1 MSSGYR
7 SWEERDADVAK
18 TKAETARIKAEA
30 EAAAQAAESAAATT
44 ETVRLAEQVK
54 QARLRNQLGEVAE
67 KAKDDKKARRAKRRE
82 QRDEDGATFKI
93 LVNVVMALGLLAAL
107 PAQISY
113 FLGLHR
119 KDDKDPGLAWTLAPI
134 PFFLELL
141 AWVGVMGTRWA
152 HRKGL
157 PRWPFWILTAT
168 LGSLAGY
175 INYAHGITEYG
186 PVAGYALAATSVIG
200 PLLAEVRQ
208 FLESKAAEDGRDL
221 RQRARDRKAARE
233 KAKAERERKRI
244 ETAEDALREDL
255 FEEEFKEFRRIMAA
269 HPTGAITRDAAW
281 VQAWETLHGL
291 PLSVTAESL
300 ASREAARE
308 AIETVMRDYERTPE
322 SVAVDLWLADV
333 FGVNRGDDGSAG
345 ASTGGSS
352 DGPAGGGS
360 RARRADPSE
369 APTTLGRKGKQRSG
383 RTAAKTPE
391 KPLDPADIEKVRK
404 LADALGDVDRLSAR
418 KVREVIGG
426 GSNEYAVRLRDHV
439 KHNPTPTA

>member
-30 EAAAQAAESAAATT
+30 EKAAKDTEAAAATT
-44 ETVRLAEQVK
+44 ETAKLAEQVK
-54 QARLRNQLGEVAE
+54 QARLRNQLADVAD
-67 KAKDDKKARRAKRRE
+67 KAKDDKADRKAKRRE
-82 QRDEDGATFKI
+82 LRDEDGTTFKL

-119 KDDKDPGLAWTLAPI
+119 KDDENPGPAWTLAPI

-168 LGSLAGY
+168 LASLAGW
-175 INYAHGITEYG
+175 INFSHGVTEYG
-186 PVAGYALAATSVIG
+186 PVAGYALAATSIIG

-221 RQRARDRKAARE
+221 KQRAKDRREARE
-233 KAKAERERKRI
+233 AAKAERERKAI
-244 ETAEDALREDL
+244 EKEEDAERKDL
-255 FEEEFKEFRRIMAA
+255 FEEEFAEFRRIMAA
-269 HPTGAITRDAAW
+269 HPTGGISREAAW
-281 VQAWETLHGL
+281 VQAWDTLHGL

-300 ASREAARE
+300 ASKEAARE
-308 AIETVMRDYERTPE
+308 AIEAVMRDYERTPE
-322 SVAVDLWLADV
+322 SVAVDLWLADI
-333 FGVNRGDDGSAG
+333 FGSNKGDDGPSGTPAG
-345 ASTGGSS
+345 GDS

-360 RARRADPSE
+360 RARSAKPLK
-369 APTTLGRKGKQRSG
+369 APAALGGKGKQPSR
-383 RTAAKTPE
+383 RPVDPDVE
-391 KPLDPADIEKVRK
+391 RPLEEADLEAVRK
-404 LADALGDVDRLSAR
+404 LADALGGTDRLSAR
-418 KVREVIGG
+418 NVREAVGCRTK
-426 GSNEYAVRLRDHV
+426 YAIRLRDAV
-439 KHNPTPTA
+439 KAETPTTD

>member
-18 TKAETARIKAEA
+18 TKAETARLAAEA
-30 EAAAQAAESAAATT
+30 KVAAQAADAGAAKT
-44 ETVRLAEQVK
+44 ETDKLAEQVK
-54 QARLRNQLGEVAE
+54 QARLRKQLADVKDTAKEDEAAR
-67 KAKDDKKARRAKRRE
+67 KAQRRE
-82 QRDEDGATFKI
+82 KRDEDGATFKA

-119 KDDKDPGLAWTLAPI
+119 KDDENPGPAWTLAPI

-168 LGSLAGY
+168 LASLAGW
-175 INYAHGITEYG
+175 INYAHGVTEYG
-186 PVAGYALAATSVIG
+186 PVAGYALAATSMIG

-221 RQRARDRKAARE
+221 KQRARDRKAARE
-233 KAKAERERKRI
+233 KAKADRERERIAR
-244 ETAEDALREDL
+244 AEDAIRKDL
-255 FEEEFKEFRRIMAA
+255 FKPEFAEFRRIMAA
-269 HPTGAITRDAAW
+269 HPTGGISREAAW
-281 VQAWETLHGL
+281 VQAWDTMHGL

-300 ASREAARE
+300 TSKEAARE
-308 AIETVMRDYERTPE
+308 AIETVMRDYERSPE
-322 SVAVDLWLADV
+322 SVAVDLWLADI
-333 FGVNRGDDGSAG
+333 FDPNKGDDGPSGTTAG
-345 ASTGGSS
+345 GDS

-360 RARRADPSE
+360 RARSQKDSK
-369 APTTLGRKGKQRSG
+369 APTALGGKGKQPPR
-383 RTAAKTPE
+383 RPIDPDTE
-391 KPLDPADIEKVRK
+391 RPLEEADLTKVRA
-404 LADALGDVDRLSAR
+404 LAEALGGTGRLSA
-418 KVREVIGG
+418 KNVRETVGCRTK
-426 GSNEYAVRLRDHV
+426 YAIRLRDAV
-439 KHNPTPTA
+439 KAETTPTD